1 MAVFDYFDTT
11 YHPRTL
17 LVDNYDSYTF
27 NLLQLLLE
35 LGQTDDQILI
45 IRNDQYTW
53 EHVRDHILPFIDNI
67 IISPGPGNP
76 LCKSDFGICH
86 DLIRSSGSF
95 EGPIL
100 GVCLGHQGIAAAFG
114 GYIRQCVVPVHGQIC
129 TVRVEEKKD
138 KSGCPGGIGLF
149 DGVPPVFKVVRYHS
163 LTVSE
168 DEFPESLEVLARATG
183 SVKTLIMALR
193 HKQRNIFGVQF
204 HPESV
209 CSEYGARIVGNF
221 HQITRHSGPNIP
233 KDVLAMSLRA
243 SDSCVWQR
251 KAVSERQMRV
261 VQRSVTLANCG
272 NNNGSGDVGGALFEH
287 LYSADPMP
295 LWLDSARPADSAA
308 AKLSVMASAATQD
321 GGITVRYSV
330 ADRRVS
336 ISFWTWMQRMVDCT
350 QAGEVPGVGFVGG
363 WLGYFGYEMKAEC
376 MAAAGPGD
384 RLGSGNEAAPMPDA
398 QLSFVDRCMVVDHS
412 VSPPVAHVLALV
424 AANRPQAKHKQ
435 HQQQQEGKEDC
446 RLDPSTVED
455 PLAAPCAGNSDKS
468 TPVDLQADLGCT
480 AYLGAIARA
489 QELIAQGE
497 TYEVCLTTQFRAST
511 LGPQTS
517 QQMQQLYRH
526 MRLVNPA
533 PFGALLW
540 YGDISVGIASCSPER
555 FLSVSSGRIV
565 EMKPIKGTCARAP
578 EPKPTKAPN
587 PMLLRA
593 QWLEDDRQRAQDLRM
608 NAKERAENLMIV
620 DLIRHDLNWI
630 APGRVKV
637 TRLMDIESY
646 ASVHQMVTTVRAQL
660 DKHVGAV
667 AALAHCFPPGSMT
680 GAPKLRTTQILD
692 SLEPGSRGV
701 YSGCLG
707 YFSVCGR
714 ADWSVVIR
722 TAVVQC
728 GELSVGAGGALTILS
743 NAQDEWAEVET
754 KLQAVLPG
762 IQRYINEIDSI

>member
-1 MAVFDYFDTT
+1 MAVFDSFDTT

-86 DLIRSSGSF
+86 DLIRNSGSF

-114 GYIRQCVVPVHGQIC
+114 GYIRQCAVPVHGQIC
-129 TVRVEEKKD
+129 TVRVEEKKE
-138 KSGCPGGIGLF
+138 KYGCPGDIGLF

-168 DEFPESLEVLARATG
+168 DEFPESLEILARAAG
-183 SVKTLIMALR
+183 SVKTLVNGQLVDVRSSEIMALR
-193 HKQRNIFGVQF
+193 HKQKNIFGVQF

-221 HQITRHSGPNIP
+221 HKITRHSGPKYMRGTKSIP
-233 KDVLAMSLRA
+233 EDVLAMSLRA

-251 KAVSERQMRV
+251 KAVSERRMRV

-272 NNNGSGDVGGALFEH
+272 NSNGSGDVGGALFEH

-336 ISFWTWMQRMVDCT
+336 IVKFTRENDNALLLLPQVRRELVAEIDLACGGSEESFWTWMQRMVDCT

-384 RLGSGNEAAPMPDA
+384 RLVSGSGNEAATMPDA
-398 QLSFVDRCMVVDHS
+398 QLSFVDRCVVVDHS
-412 VSPPVAHVLALV
+412 VGPPVAHVLALV
-424 AANRPQAKHKQ
+424 AANHPQIKHK
-435 HQQQQEGKEDC
+435 QQQEGEEGEEEDEEEGLQWISALGFAEP
-446 RLDPSTVED
+446 RLAAEWADQQAARISAWTQTPVED
-455 PLAAPCAGNSDKS
+455 PLATPCAGNSDKS
-468 TPVDLQADLGCT
+468 TPVDLQADLGRS
-480 AYLGAIARA
+480 AYLGAIAQA

-555 FLSVSSGRIV
+555 FLSVSSGRI
-565 EMKPIKGTCARAP
+565 
-578 EPKPTKAPN
+578 
-587 PMLLRA
+587 
-593 QWLEDDRQRAQDLRM
+593 
-608 NAKERAENLMIV
+608 
-620 DLIRHDLNWI
+620 
-630 APGRVKV
+630 
-637 TRLMDIESY
+637 
-646 ASVHQMVTTVRAQL
+646 
-660 DKHVGAV
+660 
-667 AALAHCFPPGSMT
+667 
-680 GAPKLRTTQILD
+680 
-692 SLEPGSRGV
+692 
-701 YSGCLG
+701 
-707 YFSVCGR
+707 
-714 ADWSVVIR
+714 
-722 TAVVQC
+722 
-728 GELSVGAGGALTILS
+728 
-743 NAQDEWAEVET
+743 
-754 KLQAVLPG
+754 
-762 IQRYINEIDSI
+762 